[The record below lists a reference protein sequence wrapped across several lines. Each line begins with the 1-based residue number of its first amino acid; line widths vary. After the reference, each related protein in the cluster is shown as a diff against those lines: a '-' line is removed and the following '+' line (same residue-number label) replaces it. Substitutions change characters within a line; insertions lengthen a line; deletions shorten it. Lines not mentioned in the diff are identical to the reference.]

1 MYMQRSNFSL
11 PDVEKYGTGAG
22 IIPVARAPTGE
33 VFLLLGRERFLPQ
46 WKGSCRW
53 SGFEGS
59 RKSNEPLP
67 ETAVREFTEESL
79 GVVFSSEDVVRSIVR
94 DKSYWLRV
102 VLRISS
108 EKRAERYHTT
118 YVVGVPYDQSVVTR
132 FAKKRQDIECLDRM
146 SREMERAFPTFALM
160 SGHEVELGDVDFMA
174 DGSILLYRFVGKE
187 CESESAA
194 GTREGFYM
202 RCLEAQEEDV
212 SDDDDDRLTWCAVPD
227 QHDGGVQVLHLSAE
241 HPYTARVKAW
251 ESIRKRLEDSMVCRH
266 PCVLIRKGKK
276 FERLQ
281 DLRVHT
287 DHLEK
292 DQIRWWS
299 STDLRRV
306 MDSRG
311 FLGNDCFRPYFLP
324 VLQTVLHE
332 LSHTP
337 PSLYHIPSTTT
348 HESTTTATATTKAT
362 TTTTCEECE
371 VLRNDA
377 ATES

>member
-1 MYMQRSNFSL
+1 MYIQRSNFNL

-33 VFLLLGRERFLPQ
+33 LLLLLGRERFLPQ

-59 RKSNEPLP
+59 RKSNESLP
-67 ETAVREFTEESL
+67 ETAIREFTEESL
-79 GVVFSSEDVVRSIVR
+79 GVVFESEDVVRTIVR

-108 EKRAERYHTT
+108 DKRAERYHTT
-118 YVVGVPYDQSVVTR
+118 YVVTVPYDQSLVDR

-160 SGHEVELGDVDFMA
+160 SGYEVELGDVDIMP
-174 DGSILLYRFVGKE
+174 DGSIKLYRFVGKE
-187 CESESAA
+187 CESELAA
-194 GTREGFYM
+194 GTREGFYT
-202 RCLEAQEEDV
+202 RCLEAQEEDL
-212 SDDDDDRLTWCAVPD
+212 SDDDDEDRLTWSPD
-227 QHDGGVQVLHLSAE
+227 QGGKEEGGKEGGVQVLHLSAE
-241 HPYTARVKAW
+241 HPYTARAKAW
-251 ESIRKRLEDSMVCRH
+251 ESIRKRLEDNMVCRH
-266 PCVLIRKGKK
+266 PCVIVRRGQN
-276 FERLQ
+276 FHRLQ

-337 PSLYHIPSTTT
+337 PPLPAPRPPLSSHTPHSSDDSSSSVQ
-348 HESTTTATATTKAT
+348 EETKT
-362 TTTTCEECE
+362 R
-371 VLRNDA
+371 LQ
-377 ATES
+377 